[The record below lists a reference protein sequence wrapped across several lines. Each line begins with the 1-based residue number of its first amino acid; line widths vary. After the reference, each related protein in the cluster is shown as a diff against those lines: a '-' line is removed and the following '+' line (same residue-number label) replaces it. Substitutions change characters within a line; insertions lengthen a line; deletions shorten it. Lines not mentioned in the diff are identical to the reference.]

1 MARISTNSGPCCFY
15 CCWGECQHCWG
26 QQHQCCHCQ
35 PPWAIISDTTYHRIT
50 YYLAV
55 VINWR
60 SKERYSCKSRR
71 WHLDMHWANNYCRR
85 LSSWR
90 RVQGYPWG
98 NQGGTERIG
107 DIIQDIIAERE
118 DIARIARDIYNNLTF
133 LNELLE
139 IFGEEPQTS
148 LTKARKLFKTKI
160 FINIYDL
167 CYGMYNKRT
176 TKELLR
182 KDLQKKPERR
192 FPLQSVLTKT

>member
-1 MARISTNSGPCCFY
+1 MSRYDELIVSLKN
-15 CCWGECQHCWG
+15 ECRKKRVSYRD
-26 QQHQCCHCQ
+26 
-35 PPWAIISDTTYHRIT
+35 IIKKLNRFEYDEI
-50 YYLAV
+50 
-55 VINWR
+55 IN
-60 SKERYSCKSRR
+60 
-71 WHLDMHWANNYCRR
+71 D
-85 LSSWR
+85 
-90 RVQGYPWG
+90 
-98 NQGGTERIG
+98 ERIG

-192 FPLQSVLTKT
+192 FPLQSAKREGFKCFFNWYIKLW

>member
-1 MARISTNSGPCCFY
+1 MSRYDELIASLKN
-15 CCWGECQHCWG
+15 ECRKKRVSYKD
-26 QQHQCCHCQ
+26 
-35 PPWAIISDTTYHRIT
+35 IIKKLNRFEYDEI
-50 YYLAV
+50 
-55 VINWR
+55 IN
-60 SKERYSCKSRR
+60 
-71 WHLDMHWANNYCRR
+71 D
-85 LSSWR
+85 
-90 RVQGYPWG
+90 
-98 NQGGTERIG
+98 ERIG

-167 CYGMYNKRT
+167 CDGRYNKRT

-182 KDLQKKPERR
+182 KDLRKNPERR
-192 FPLQSVLTKT
+192 FPLKLAKGTRFKCFLIGI

>member
-1 MARISTNSGPCCFY
+1 MSRYYELIVSLKNKCRKKRVSY
-15 CCWGECQHCWG
+15 RD
-26 QQHQCCHCQ
+26 
-35 PPWAIISDTTYHRIT
+35 IIKKLKRFEYDEI
-50 YYLAV
+50 
-55 VINWR
+55 IN
-60 SKERYSCKSRR
+60 
-71 WHLDMHWANNYCRR
+71 D
-85 LSSWR
+85 
-90 RVQGYPWG
+90 
-98 NQGGTERIG
+98 ERIG

-192 FPLQSVLTKT
+192 FPLKLAKERGFKCFLIGI

>member
-1 MARISTNSGPCCFY
+1 MISRYDELIASLKN
-15 CCWGECQHCWG
+15 ECRKKRVSYRD
-26 QQHQCCHCQ
+26 
-35 PPWAIISDTTYHRIT
+35 IIKKLNRFEYDEI
-50 YYLAV
+50 
-55 VINWR
+55 IN
-60 SKERYSCKSRR
+60 
-71 WHLDMHWANNYCRR
+71 D
-85 LSSWR
+85 
-90 RVQGYPWG
+90 
-98 NQGGTERIG
+98 ERIC

-118 DIARIARDIYNNLTF
+118 DIARIARDIYNKLTL

-167 CYGMYNKRT
+167 CNGMYNKRT

-192 FPLQSVLTKT
+192 FPLQSAKREGFKCFLIGI

>member
-1 MARISTNSGPCCFY
+1 MSRYDELIASLKN
-15 CCWGECQHCWG
+15 ECRKKRVSYKD
-26 QQHQCCHCQ
+26 
-35 PPWAIISDTTYHRIT
+35 IIKKLNRFEYDEI
-50 YYLAV
+50 
-55 VINWR
+55 IN
-60 SKERYSCKSRR
+60 
-71 WHLDMHWANNYCRR
+71 D
-85 LSSWR
+85 
-90 RVQGYPWG
+90 
-98 NQGGTERIG
+98 ERIG

-167 CYGMYNKRT
+167 CDGRYNKRT

-182 KDLQKKPERR
+182 KDLRQNPERR
-192 FPLQSVLTKT
+192 FPLKLAKGTRFKCFLIGI

>member
-1 MARISTNSGPCCFY
+1 MSRYDELIASLKN
-15 CCWGECQHCWG
+15 ECRKKRVSYKD
-26 QQHQCCHCQ
+26 
-35 PPWAIISDTTYHRIT
+35 IIKKLNRFEYDEI
-50 YYLAV
+50 
-55 VINWR
+55 IN
-60 SKERYSCKSRR
+60 
-71 WHLDMHWANNYCRR
+71 D
-85 LSSWR
+85 
-90 RVQGYPWG
+90 
-98 NQGGTERIG
+98 ERIG

-167 CYGMYNKRT
+167 CNGMYNKRT

-192 FPLQSVLTKT
+192 FPLQSAKREGFKCFLIGI

>member
-1 MARISTNSGPCCFY
+1 MSRYDELIVSLKN
-15 CCWGECQHCWG
+15 ECRKKRVSYRD
-26 QQHQCCHCQ
+26 
-35 PPWAIISDTTYHRIT
+35 IIKKLNRFEYDEI
-50 YYLAV
+50 
-55 VINWR
+55 IN
-60 SKERYSCKSRR
+60 
-71 WHLDMHWANNYCRR
+71 D
-85 LSSWR
+85 
-90 RVQGYPWG
+90 
-98 NQGGTERIG
+98 ERIG

-160 FINIYDL
+160 FINIYDFN
-167 CYGMYNKRT
+167 YGMYNERT

-192 FPLQSVLTKT
+192 FPLQSAKREGFKCFLIGI

>member
-1 MARISTNSGPCCFY
+1 MSRYDELIVSLKN
-15 CCWGECQHCWG
+15 ECRKKRVSYKD
-26 QQHQCCHCQ
+26 
-35 PPWAIISDTTYHRIT
+35 IIKKLNRFEYDEI
-50 YYLAV
+50 
-55 VINWR
+55 IN
-60 SKERYSCKSRR
+60 
-71 WHLDMHWANNYCRR
+71 D
-85 LSSWR
+85 
-90 RVQGYPWG
+90 
-98 NQGGTERIG
+98 ERIG

-167 CYGMYNKRT
+167 CDGRYNKRT

-182 KDLQKKPERR
+182 KDLRQNPERR
-192 FPLQSVLTKT
+192 FPLKLAKGTRFKCFLIGI

>member
-1 MARISTNSGPCCFY
+1 VSLKN
-15 CCWGECQHCWG
+15 ECRKKRVSYRD
-26 QQHQCCHCQ
+26 
-35 PPWAIISDTTYHRIT
+35 IIKKLNRFEYDEI
-50 YYLAV
+50 
-55 VINWR
+55 IN
-60 SKERYSCKSRR
+60 
-71 WHLDMHWANNYCRR
+71 D
-85 LSSWR
+85 
-90 RVQGYPWG
+90 
-98 NQGGTERIG
+98 ERIG

-192 FPLQSVLTKT
+192 FPLQSAKREGFKCFLIGI

>member
-1 MARISTNSGPCCFY
+1 MSRYDELIVSLKN
-15 CCWGECQHCWG
+15 ECRKKRVSYRD
-26 QQHQCCHCQ
+26 
-35 PPWAIISDTTYHRIT
+35 IIKKLNRFEYDEI
-50 YYLAV
+50 
-55 VINWR
+55 IN
-60 SKERYSCKSRR
+60 
-71 WHLDMHWANNYCRR
+71 D
-85 LSSWR
+85 
-90 RVQGYPWG
+90 
-98 NQGGTERIG
+98 ERIG

-192 FPLQSVLTKT
+192 FPLKLAKERGFKCFLIGI

>member
-1 MARISTNSGPCCFY
+1 MSRYDELIASLKN
-15 CCWGECQHCWG
+15 ECRKKRVSYRD
-26 QQHQCCHCQ
+26 
-35 PPWAIISDTTYHRIT
+35 IIKKLNRFEYDEI
-50 YYLAV
+50 
-55 VINWR
+55 IN
-60 SKERYSCKSRR
+60 
-71 WHLDMHWANNYCRR
+71 D
-85 LSSWR
+85 
-90 RVQGYPWG
+90 
-98 NQGGTERIG
+98 ERIG

-118 DIARIARDIYNNLTF
+118 DIARIARDIYNKLTL

-167 CYGMYNKRT
+167 CNGMYNKRT

-192 FPLQSVLTKT
+192 FPLQSAKREGFKCFLIGI

>member
-1 MARISTNSGPCCFY
+1 MSRYDELIVSLKN
-15 CCWGECQHCWG
+15 ECRKKRVSYRD
-26 QQHQCCHCQ
+26 
-35 PPWAIISDTTYHRIT
+35 IIKKLNRFEYDEI
-50 YYLAV
+50 
-55 VINWR
+55 IN
-60 SKERYSCKSRR
+60 
-71 WHLDMHWANNYCRR
+71 D
-85 LSSWR
+85 
-90 RVQGYPWG
+90 
-98 NQGGTERIG
+98 ERIG

-192 FPLQSVLTKT
+192 FPLKLAKERGFQCLLIG

>member
-1 MARISTNSGPCCFY
+1 MSRYDELIASLKN
-15 CCWGECQHCWG
+15 ECRKKRVSYRD
-26 QQHQCCHCQ
+26 
-35 PPWAIISDTTYHRIT
+35 IIKKLNRFEYDEI
-50 YYLAV
+50 
-55 VINWR
+55 IN
-60 SKERYSCKSRR
+60 
-71 WHLDMHWANNYCRR
+71 D
-85 LSSWR
+85 
-90 RVQGYPWG
+90 
-98 NQGGTERIG
+98 ERIC

-118 DIARIARDIYNNLTF
+118 DIARIARDIYNKLTL

-167 CYGMYNKRT
+167 CNGMYNKRT

-192 FPLQSVLTKT
+192 FPLQSAKREGFKCFLIGI

>member
-1 MARISTNSGPCCFY
+1 MSRYDELIVSLKN
-15 CCWGECQHCWG
+15 ECRKKRVSKD
-26 QQHQCCHCQ
+26 
-35 PPWAIISDTTYHRIT
+35 IIKKLNRFEYDEI
-50 YYLAV
+50 
-55 VINWR
+55 IN
-60 SKERYSCKSRR
+60 
-71 WHLDMHWANNYCRR
+71 D
-85 LSSWR
+85 
-90 RVQGYPWG
+90 
-98 NQGGTERIG
+98 ERIG

-167 CYGMYNKRT
+167 CYGRYNKRT

-192 FPLQSVLTKT
+192 FPLKLAKERGFQCLLIG